1 MKLIDPTK
9 LDLQDEIVIKIN
21 RVSQVVSGGRTF
33 GFNALVVVGD
43 GNGHVGLGLGKAK
56 EVIPSINKGKDKA
69 KKNIVKVPV
78 INGTIPHAITTDYNA
93 ARVVLK
99 PASPGTG
106 IIAGGPV
113 RAVMESVGIKDVL
126 TKSLGSNNPHN
137 VAKAA
142 IKALTELQSPYQVAK
157 KRGKTLQEIF
167 GA

>member
-33 GFNALVVVGD
+33 GFNSIVVIGD

-56 EVIPSINKGKDKA
+56 EVIPAINKGTDKA
-69 KKNIVKVPV
+69 KKNLVKVPV

-126 TKSLGSNNPHN
+126 TKSLGSNNEHN

-142 IKALTELQSPYQVAK
+142 IKALTELQDPYEVAK

>member
-1 MKLIDPTK
+1 MKIIDPTK
-9 LDLQDEIVIKIN
+9 LNLQDETVIKIN

-33 GFNALVVVGD
+33 GFNAIVVVGD

-56 EVIPSINKGKDKA
+56 EVIPAINKGKDKA

-78 INGTIPHAITTDYNA
+78 INGTIPHTITSNYNA
-93 ARVVLK
+93 SKVILK

-113 RAVMESVGIKDVL
+113 RAVMEAVGVKDVL
-126 TKSLGSNNPHN
+126 TKSLGSNNEN
-137 VAKAA
+137 NIAKAA
-142 IKALTELQSPYQVAK
+142 IKALTELQAPYEVAK

>member
-69 KKNIVKVPV
+69 RKNIVKVPV
-78 INGTIPHAITTDYNA
+78 INGTIPHAITIDYNA